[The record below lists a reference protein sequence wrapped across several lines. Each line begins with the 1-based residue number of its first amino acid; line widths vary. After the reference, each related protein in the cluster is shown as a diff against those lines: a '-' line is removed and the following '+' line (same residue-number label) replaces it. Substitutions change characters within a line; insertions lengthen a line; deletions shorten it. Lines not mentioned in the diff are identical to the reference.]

1 MRILAVG
8 GLYVCFFASMFR
20 SLAIL
25 AYLASISPRVDVGPY
40 VGELSLMAFATA
52 TPMSSADG
60 FVAFGIEDVVAEDV
74 IARDGDLF
82 IDGFG
87 LGMYCPP

>member
-1 MRILAVG
+1 M
-8 GLYVCFFASMFR
+8 
-20 SLAIL
+20 
-25 AYLASISPRVDVGPY
+25 
-40 VGELSLMAFATA
+40 GELSLMAFATA